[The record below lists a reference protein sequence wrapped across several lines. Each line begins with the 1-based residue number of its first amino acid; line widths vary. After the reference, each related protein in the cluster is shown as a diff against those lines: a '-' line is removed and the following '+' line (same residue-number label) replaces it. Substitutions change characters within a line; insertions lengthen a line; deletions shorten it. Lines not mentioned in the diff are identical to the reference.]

1 MSGTIHVQRE
11 GHVAT
16 IIIDNPGKKNAMSQ
30 AMWIAMGDALESLA
44 REDSLRCLV
53 LRGAGTEAFG
63 SGADIEEFESIRA
76 TKAQAIAFARH
87 GHRAMHGVRDF
98 PVPTVAA
105 IRGACVGGGLELA
118 AFCDVRMCD
127 ADSRFGVPIAR
138 LGAVLAYPELE
149 GLVRVAGEDGALRL
163 LLLGNII
170 GAEEARALG
179 IVQQIVK
186 DTEFDTAL
194 ADVVGQ
200 ILAGAPLSA
209 RWHKKF
215 VQRLRQGTPLDAT
228 ELEEGY
234 DCFDTEDY
242 HHGFQAFLA
251 KQRPVYQGK

>member
-1 MSGTIHVQRE
+1 
-11 GHVAT
+11 
-16 IIIDNPGKKNAMSQ
+16 
-30 AMWIAMGDALESLA
+30 
-44 REDSLRCLV
+44 
-53 LRGAGTEAFG
+53 
-63 SGADIEEFESIRA
+63 
-76 TKAQAIAFARH
+76 
-87 GHRAMHGVRDF
+87 
-98 PVPTVAA
+98 
-105 IRGACVGGGLELA
+105 
-118 AFCDVRMCD
+118 
-127 ADSRFGVPIAR
+127 VPIAR